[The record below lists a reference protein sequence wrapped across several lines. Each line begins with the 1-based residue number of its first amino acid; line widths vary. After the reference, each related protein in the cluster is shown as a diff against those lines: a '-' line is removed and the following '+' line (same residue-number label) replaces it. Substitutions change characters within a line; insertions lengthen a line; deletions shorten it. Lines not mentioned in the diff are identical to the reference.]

1 VALGA
6 AARGF
11 RLGEQIVK
19 RLSARCHIALGLTF
33 LVVSLTLMAFQLGLV
48 PDRHGAVR
56 AGRAAL
62 AEAIAANS
70 SVFIGQSDLR
80 RLEGTL
86 RFVVARNPDL
96 LSAAVK
102 RSDGVILVKIGEHD
116 RHWQEMDSANSTDS
130 QLQIPIW
137 AGKQKWGVIELRCR
151 PLTVPGWFGF
161 LFDAR
166 FHLIIFLAVCVF
178 PLFYF
183 YLGKMLRQLDP
194 SQAIPSRVRSAL
206 DTMVEGL
213 LVIDTQGHIVL
224 ANQAFASI
232 AGKTPEELIGLSAA
246 NFPWSNVDGSALE
259 QDAMPWLKAL
269 HEKALQKNVRV
280 SLCDTESKRR
290 AFIVNCSPIFIG
302 KGQTGGVLISL
313 DDVTELEE
321 KEVALRQ
328 SKEAAEVANRA
339 KSEFLANMSHEIRTP
354 MNAILGFTEV
364 LRRGYGQ
371 SDRNWRKHLGT
382 IHSSGRH
389 LLELINDILDLS
401 KIEAGG
407 LKVER
412 IPCALHQILRDV
424 IQVLSVKAREKSIG
438 LEYEFVNAVPET
450 ILSDPARLRQILT
463 NLVGN
468 SIKFTEEGGVK
479 VVVGLSTGA
488 RPQLSLAV
496 TDTGIGVPEDKQ
508 KAIFNPFVQAD
519 TSVTRK
525 FGGTGLGLAISRRF
539 AQALGGDI
547 TLRSEV
553 GKGSVFTV
561 TIDTGPLDGVK
572 MLEPQQAMSA
582 SEEAKVES
590 RQNWQ
595 FPAARILVVD
605 DGDENRE
612 LVTVVLE
619 EIGLKVEGAE
629 NGEVAVRKALEEDFA
644 VIFMDVQM
652 PVMDGFTATRQLRMR
667 GLKAPIIALTAHA
680 MKGFEE
686 EIMAVGFSGY
696 LTKPIDIDAMI
707 HKLAEILRAR
717 SLEADHKEK
726 AAEPTRN
733 DVEPESKT
741 IIDEPPLVS
750 RLAHNP
756 RFQPIVEKFVSRLA
770 VQLDA
775 MGKAWHDK
783 NFDDL
788 AGLAHWLKG
797 AGGTVGLDAFTKP
810 AAELE
815 QLAKIKDPE
824 QIQEK
829 IEQLRRLAGRI
840 SCSTSS
846 MQQQRS
852 A

>member
-1 VALGA
+1 
-6 AARGF
+6 
-11 RLGEQIVK
+11 
-19 RLSARCHIALGLTF
+19 
-33 LVVSLTLMAFQLGLV
+33 
-48 PDRHGAVR
+48 
-56 AGRAAL
+56 
-62 AEAIAANS
+62 
-70 SVFIGQSDLR
+70 
-80 RLEGTL
+80 
-86 RFVVARNPDL
+86 
-96 LSAAVK
+96 
-102 RSDGVILVKIGEHD
+102 
-116 RHWQEMDSANSTDS
+116 
-130 QLQIPIW
+130 
-137 AGKQKWGVIELRCR
+137 
-151 PLTVPGWFGF
+151 
-161 LFDAR
+161 
-166 FHLIIFLAVCVF
+166 
-178 PLFYF
+178 
-183 YLGKMLRQLDP
+183 
-194 SQAIPSRVRSAL
+194 
-206 DTMVEGL
+206 
-213 LVIDTQGHIVL
+213 
-224 ANQAFASI
+224 
-232 AGKTPEELIGLSAA
+232 
-246 NFPWSNVDGSALE
+246 
-259 QDAMPWLKAL
+259 
-269 HEKALQKNVRV
+269 
-280 SLCDTESKRR
+280 
-290 AFIVNCSPIFIG
+290 
-302 KGQTGGVLISL
+302 
-313 DDVTELEE
+313 
-321 KEVALRQ
+321 
-328 SKEAAEVANRA
+328 
-339 KSEFLANMSHEIRTP
+339 MSHEIRTP

-407 LKVER
+407 MKVER
-412 IPCALHQILRDV
+412 IPCALHRIVRDV
-424 IQVLSVKAREKSIG
+424 IQVLSVKAREKSIT
-438 LEYEFVNAVPET
+438 LECEFASAVPET

-468 SIKFTEEGGVK
+468 SIKFTEQGGVRIII
-479 VVVGLSTGA
+479 GLSAGP

-496 TDTGIGVPEDKQ
+496 ADTGIGVPEDKQ
-508 KAIFNPFVQAD
+508 KTIFDPFVQAD
-519 TSVTRK
+519 SSVTRK

-547 TLRSEV
+547 MLRSEA

-572 MLEPQQAMSA
+572 MLEPEQALSA
-582 SEEAKVES
+582 SEETKNES

-629 NGEVAVRKALEEDFA
+629 NGEVAVRKAIEEDFA

-652 PVMDGFTATRQLRMR
+652 PVMDGFTATRQLRTR
-667 GLKAPIIALTAHA
+667 GLKTPIIALTAHA

-717 SLEADHKEK
+717 SLEAEHTKQ
-726 AAEPTRN
+726 AVEPTAR
-733 DVEPESKT
+733 DTDIETKT
-741 IIDEPPLVS
+741 VDDEPPLVS

-756 RFQPIVEKFVSRLA
+756 RFRPIVEKFVSRLA

-775 MGKAWHDK
+775 MSKAWQDK

-815 QLAKIKDPE
+815 QLAKAKDAD
-824 QIQEK
+824 QIQGK

-840 SCSTSS
+840 SLSNDDS